1 MPARIV
7 GFAIGL
13 SFVLAANLSRADDS
27 KNGTKPAINIAGV
40 WDTSFGFA
48 TIHTTPIEGKKT
60 LSVTG
65 FYNFEKDKKGI
76 IRKGTFDPATG
87 ILELTYFESWQ
98 NDSIGT
104 AHFTLAADHNHFK
117 GKFKQ
122 GGLSGDWDM
131 TRVRGH
137 DFASG
142 LDSIVADAGIR
153 PTTPGVAVLV
163 LDHGEVL
170 FRKIYGLAHLRDKKP
185 ITASTTFELAS
196 VSKQFAGTAILR
208 LYEENKLALDDDV
221 RKYLPELP
229 VYDAKRPIRILNLAR
244 QTSGLPEYM
253 DLENVKSKDPKFLT
267 NSDYVGEFA
276 KQRKKFPPKFPPGS
290 DWKYTNTNF
299 MLLALIVERVSK
311 KPFAA
316 FMRSEIFEPLKMT
329 TAGVYEHPNFKPHDP
344 ALGYHKEKNEF
355 QESWGPPPFRH
366 ESLLT
371 VGDGSV
377 WASLDDMA
385 RWDDGWRLEKV
396 LKPETIKLA
405 LVPSKYGK
413 DQTTDYAFGW
423 GVTLGN
429 GKLVKMAHNGSW
441 GGFHTFIHRNVAE
454 QQTLIVLSNVDS
466 MDVDAV
472 DRLFG
477 AMPPKKN

>member
-1 MPARIV
+1 MLGLACLLGV
-7 GFAIGL
+7 GSAWADEPKN
-13 SFVLAANLSRADDS
+13 AAKHPID
-27 KNGTKPAINIAGV
+27 IAGV
-40 WDTSFGFA
+40 WDTSFGLA
-48 TIHTTPIEGKKT
+48 TIHTDPIEGKKV

-65 FYNFEKDKKGI
+65 FYMVEKDKKGI

-87 ILELTYFESWQ
+87 ILEFTFFESWQ
-98 NDSIGT
+98 GNSVGT
-104 AHFTLAADHNHFK
+104 ARMTLSPDRNHLK
-117 GKFKQ
+117 GKFNQ
-122 GGLSGDWDM
+122 GSLKGEWNM
-131 TRVRGH
+131 TRMRGH

-142 LDSIVADAGIR
+142 LDAIIADAGIHAN
-153 PTTPGVAVLV
+153 TPGAAVLV
-163 LDHGEVL
+163 LDHGEVA
-170 FRKIYGLAHLRDKKP
+170 FRKMIGLAHLRDKKP
-185 ITASTTFELAS
+185 ITPTTTFELAS

-208 LYEENKLALDDDV
+208 LYEQGKLALDDDV

-253 DLENVKSKDPKFLT
+253 DLEYVKGKDPRFVT
-267 NSDYVGEFA
+267 NTDYVGEFA
-276 KQRKKFPPKFPPGS
+276 KQRAKFPLSFPTGS

-316 FMRSEIFEPLKMT
+316 FMKGEFFEPLKMT
-329 TAGVYEHPNFKPHDP
+329 TAGVYEHPNFKPHEP

-355 QESWGPPPFRH
+355 RESWGPPPFRH

-377 WASLDDMA
+377 WCSLDDMA
-385 RWDDGWRLEKV
+385 RWDDGWRLDKV
-396 LKPETIKLA
+396 LTPETIKLA

-423 GVTLGN
+423 GVTLEN
-429 GKLVKMAHNGSW
+429 GHLASMAHNGSW
-441 GGFHTFIHRNVAE
+441 GGFHTLIHRDVA
-454 QQTLIVLSNVDS
+454 QQRTLIVLSNTES
-466 MDVDAV
+466 MDVEAV
-472 DRLFG
+472 DRLFR
-477 AMPPKKN
+477 AMPPKKE